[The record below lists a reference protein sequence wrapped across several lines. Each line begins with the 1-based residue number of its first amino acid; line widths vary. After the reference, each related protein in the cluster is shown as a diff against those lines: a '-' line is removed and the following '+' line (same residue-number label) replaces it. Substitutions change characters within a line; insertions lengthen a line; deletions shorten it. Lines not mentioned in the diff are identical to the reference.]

1 MHVLI
6 AGCGDLGTE
15 AGLRF
20 AAAGHTVTGWRR
32 SPEKLPAPIQGVA
45 ADLTG
50 ELPAAPEDTGV
61 VVITPAAPNRTE
73 QAYRATYLGGVA
85 HVLDALERGGI
96 HPRRILLVSST
107 AVYGDAAGGWVDEDT
122 PARPASATG
131 AILREAEELLWV
143 RRPDGIVLRL
153 SGIYGPG
160 RTRLID
166 QVRSGT
172 AARPGRPQPTNRI
185 HRDDAAAAIVHLTT
199 AVTDP
204 DPLYLGTDDE
214 PAELADVLDF
224 LAAELGLPGSE
235 PPDPELRG
243 SGLPEPAP
251 AGQGGAPAS
260 GAVPTGTPGRG
271 GNRRLSNARLRGT
284 GLGLEYPTY
293 REGYRAML
301 AGRGVRHP

>member
-15 AGLRF
+15 TGLRF

-32 SPEKLPAPIQGVA
+32 SPEKLPAPIHGVA

-50 ELPAAPEDTGV
+50 ELPAVPADTDV
-61 VVITPAAPNRTE
+61 VVITPAAPHRTE
-73 QAYRATYLGGVA
+73 QAYRDTYVGGVA
-85 HVLDALERGGI
+85 HVLDALERDGVR
-96 HPRRILLVSST
+96 PRRILFVSST
-107 AVYGDAAGGWVDEDT
+107 AVYGDAGGGWVDEDT
-122 PARPASATG
+122 PADPASATG
-131 AILREAEELLWV
+131 AILRQAEELLRA

-172 AARPGRPQPTNRI
+172 AARPGRPHPTNRI

-199 AVTDP
+199 AVADADLP
-204 DPLYLGTDDE
+204 PNPVYIGTDDD
-214 PAELADVLDF
+214 PAELGDVLGF
-224 LAAELGLPGSE
+224 LAAELGLPE
-235 PPDPELRG
+235 PTVAEQD
-243 SGLPEPAP
+243 
-251 AGQGGAPAS
+251 GGAS
-260 GAVPTGTPGRG
+260 TRG
-271 GNRRLSNARLRGT
+271 GDRRLSNARLRST
-284 GLGLEYPTY
+284 GFELAYPTY

-301 AGRGVRHP
+301 AGQGVRHP